1 MRYCASEER
10 SIAEEMYR
18 LMLKEPLLGY
28 EAASHFY
35 YNKGALAEKAIIC
48 DNIIKKLRKTDN

>member
-1 MRYCASEER
+1 
-10 SIAEEMYR
+10 
-18 LMLKEPLLGY
+18 MLKEPLLGY